1 MARER
6 GDIVEVELEVPAV
19 ADPARRDAHVADVTA
34 RVVGALAESDVL
46 LFTSRTLVRDI
57 DPAASLEISRRVSTA
72 VIEVVRGAVAA
83 EPAWVVAKGGI
94 TSHDVA
100 VRGLGIKRATV
111 LGQLLPG
118 LVSVFQPVE
127 ALPQIVGTPYVVF
140 AGNVG
145 DENTLVYVID
155 LFSGRTARDPK
166 GRHRDPERRGDTSG
180 MDRPRRD
187 GLPHGGVRG
196 PRGVRRQCLRHQPG
210 AGRGADHRRGEAGGV
225 DQRGGER
232 ADVLVV
238 MVATPDQVES
248 VLLGDDPAAAALT
261 AGAAVVV
268 MATVG
273 PAPVKR
279 WAERLGS
286 QQVDLV
292 DAPVSGGAARAAAG
306 DLLIMVGGTQSA
318 VDRAQPLLDAMARSA
333 PHVGT
338 APGDGQKV
346 KLVNQLLCGVH
357 IAAAAEALALAEA
370 MQLDPGATWEVLR
383 GGAAASF
390 MLDDRGARMV
400 HGTDE
405 VKSALDIFV
414 KDMGLVTDAA
424 RASSYP
430 APLASAAEQLYL
442 AGRRA
447 GLGRRD
453 DSAVIEVLR
462 GTL

>member
-1 MARER
+1 MNEHGAGTRVGWIGLGAMGSPMA
-6 GDIVEVELEVPAV
+6 ACV
-19 ADPARRDAHVADVTA
+19 ARAGFDVTA
-34 RVVGALAESDVL
+34 Y
-46 LFTSRTLVRDI
+46 DI
-57 DPAASLEISRRVSTA
+57 DPARAESL
-72 VIEVVRGAVAA
+72 AA
-83 EPAWVVAKGGI
+83 DGVKPA
-94 TSHDVA
+94 TS
-100 VRGLGIKRATV
+100 I
-111 LGQLLPG
+111 
-118 LVSVFQPVE
+118 
-127 ALPQIVGTPYVVF
+127 
-140 AGNVG
+140 G
-145 DENTLVYVID
+145 D
-155 LFSGRTARDPK
+155 A
-166 GRHRDPERRGDTSG
+166 
-180 MDRPRRD
+180 
-187 GLPHGGVRG
+187 
-196 PRGVRRQCLRHQPG
+196 
-210 AGRGADHRRGEAGGV
+210 AGG
-225 DQRGGER
+225 

-248 VLLGDDPAAAALT
+248 VLFGDDPAAGALA

-273 PAPVKR
+273 PAPVQR
-279 WAERLGS
+279 WAERLGQ

-292 DAPVSGGAARAAAG
+292 DAPVSGGAARAGAG
-306 DLLIMVGGTQSA
+306 DLLIMVGGPQPA

-370 MQLDPGATWEVLR
+370 MQLDAGATWEVLR

-453 DSAVIEVLR
+453 DSAVIEVFR
-462 GTL
+462 GAR

>member
-1 MARER
+1 
-6 GDIVEVELEVPAV
+6 
-19 ADPARRDAHVADVTA
+19 
-34 RVVGALAESDVL
+34 
-46 LFTSRTLVRDI
+46 
-57 DPAASLEISRRVSTA
+57 
-72 VIEVVRGAVAA
+72 
-83 EPAWVVAKGGI
+83 
-94 TSHDVA
+94 
-100 VRGLGIKRATV
+100 
-111 LGQLLPG
+111 
-118 LVSVFQPVE
+118 
-127 ALPQIVGTPYVVF
+127 
-140 AGNVG
+140 
-145 DENTLVYVID
+145 
-155 LFSGRTARDPK
+155 
-166 GRHRDPERRGDTSG
+166 
-180 MDRPRRD
+180 
-187 GLPHGGVRG
+187 
-196 PRGVRRQCLRHQPG
+196 
-210 AGRGADHRRGEAGGV
+210 
-225 DQRGGER
+225 
-232 ADVLVV
+232 VLVI

-248 VLLGDDPAAAALT
+248 VLFGDDPAAEALT
-261 AGAAVVV
+261 AGATVVV

-273 PAPVKR
+273 PAPVQR
-279 WAERLGS
+279 WTERLGS
-286 QQVDLV
+286 QQIDLV

-306 DLLIMVGGTQSA
+306 DLLIMVGGAQSA

>member
-1 MARER
+1 VNEHGAGTRVGWIGLGAMGSPMA
-6 GDIVEVELEVPAV
+6 ACV
-19 ADPARRDAHVADVTA
+19 ARAGFDVTA
-34 RVVGALAESDVL
+34 Y
-46 LFTSRTLVRDI
+46 DI
-57 DPAASLEISRRVSTA
+57 DPA
-72 VIEVVRGAVAA
+72 
-83 EPAWVVAKGGI
+83 
-94 TSHDVA
+94 
-100 VRGLGIKRATV
+100 RA
-111 LGQLLPG
+111 
-118 LVSVFQPVE
+118 E
-127 ALPQIVGTPYVVF
+127 ALAADGVKPAASIGDAA
-140 AGNVG
+140 AG
-145 DENTLVYVID
+145 
-155 LFSGRTARDPK
+155 
-166 GRHRDPERRGDTSG
+166 
-180 MDRPRRD
+180 
-187 GLPHGGVRG
+187 
-196 PRGVRRQCLRHQPG
+196 
-210 AGRGADHRRGEAGGV
+210 
-225 DQRGGER
+225 

-248 VLLGDDPAAAALT
+248 VLFGDDPAAGALA

-279 WAERLGS
+279 WAERLG
-286 QQVDLV
+286 QQQFDLV
-292 DAPVSGGAARAAAG
+292 DAPVSGGAARAGAG
-306 DLLIMVGGTQSA
+306 DLLIMVGGPQPT

-333 PHVGT
+333 PHVGA

-453 DSAVIEVLR
+453 DSAVIEVFR
-462 GTL
+462 GAR